1 LPFDVDAFSCL
12 LKPRAQ
18 RLGKPDTFL
27 LMGEHTVDAE
37 LDDRRVRAFMKA
49 LLADLRALELMLQTG
64 QIESGVRRI
73 GAEQEMFLVDSEMRP
88 APVAT
93 DVLKR
98 VGDPRVTTEIARFN
112 LEANLT
118 PLRLEGDC
126 LRRME
131 AEINEVVRLVRDR
144 ARESGADVLLAGILP
159 TLRLSDLTLENITP
173 NPRYLA
179 LNRGVMRLRGG
190 NIAVHMKGLDEISV
204 TSDNIMLLS
213 SNTSF
218 QVHLQ
223 VDPEE
228 FVPLYNLAQAASAP
242 VLAAAVNSPL
252 WVGHRLWQETRLALF
267 QHSADAR
274 TRPEQARQFPT
285 RVGFGE
291 AWVKNSV
298 LELFREDIAR
308 FRVLLTTE
316 DREDPLEVLKRGDV
330 PQLRALTL
338 HNGTVWW
345 WNRPCYGISE
355 GRAHLRIENRVLPA
369 GPTPL
374 DEMANAAFFTGLMM
388 SLREEYGDI
397 ERRMT
402 FDDAKANFFAAARHG
417 LNARFTWV
425 DGESLGA
432 PRLILERLLPL
443 ARAGLKAANV
453 DSPDIERYLGV
464 VEERVR
470 TGRTGAQWAL
480 QSFAAMSAHGRR
492 EMQHRALARAMRA
505 RQQTGE
511 PVHRWEVETEKAEDW
526 SQNYRTVGQFMTTD
540 LFTVR
545 PDDLVDFAASVMT
558 WRHIRHVPVEDNEG
572 RLVGL
577 VSHRDLLRLLGY
589 GLHDRGDPVAVR
601 EIMKTDPVTVSPDTP
616 TLEAIEVMRERG
628 VGCLPVV
635 ERGTLVGIVTAQDFL
650 DASARLFEQRLKGP
664 DEPEPLAASSTRN

>member
-1 LPFDVDAFSCL
+1 MGDHSVDQQS
-12 LKPRAQ
+12 
-18 RLGKPDTFL
+18 
-27 LMGEHTVDAE
+27 
-37 LDDRRVRAFMKA
+37 DDRRVGAFMKA
-49 LLADLRALELMLQTG
+49 LLADLRALEVMLETG
-64 QIESGVRRI
+64 RFESGVRRI
-73 GAEQEMFLVDSEMRP
+73 GAEQEMFLVDGEMRP
-88 APVAT
+88 APVAVE
-93 DVLKR
+93 VLKR
-98 VGDPRVTTEIARFN
+98 VGDPRLTTEIARFN

-126 LRRME
+126 FGRME
-131 AEINEVVRLVRDR
+131 SEVNEVIRLVRDG

-159 TLRLSDLTLENITP
+159 TLRLSDLTLENVTP
-173 NPRYLA
+173 NPRYRE

-190 NIAVHMKGLDEISV
+190 KISAHMKGVDEISV
-204 TSDNIMLLS
+204 ESDNIMLLS

-223 VDPEE
+223 VGPEE
-228 FVPLYNLAQAASAP
+228 FVPLYNLAQAVSAP

-252 WVGHRLWQETRLALF
+252 WLGQRLWQETRLALF

-274 TRPEQARQFPT
+274 SRPEQARQFPT

-316 DREDPLEVLKRGDV
+316 ADEDPLEVLAQGGT
-330 PQLRALTL
+330 PQLRALRL

-355 GRAHLRIENRVLPA
+355 GRAHLRIENRVLPS
-369 GPTPL
+369 GPTTL
-374 DEMANAAFFTGLMM
+374 DEMANAAFFTGLML

-397 ERRMT
+397 ERRMS
-402 FDDAKANFFAAARHG
+402 FDDAKANFFAAARFG

-425 DGESLGA
+425 DGESVGA
-432 PRLILERLLPL
+432 PRLILEHLLPL
-443 ARAGLKAANV
+443 ARAGLKRADV
-453 DSPDIERYLGV
+453 DSTDVDRYLGV

-470 TGRTGAQWAL
+470 SGQTGAQWAL
-480 QSFAAMSAHGRR
+480 QSLAAMDGRGTG
-492 EMQHRALARAMRA
+492 EMRCHALARAMHE

-511 PVHRWEVETEKAEDW
+511 PVHRWRIEADETDEDW
-526 SQNYRTVGQFMTTD
+526 SQSYRTVGQFMTRD

-545 PDDLVDFAASVMT
+545 PEDLVDFAASVMT
-558 WRHIRHVPVEDNEG
+558 WRHIRHVPVEDEQG

-589 GLHDRGDPVAVR
+589 GLHDRRDPVSAR
-601 EIMKTDPVTVSPDTP
+601 EIMKENPLTVAPDTP
-616 TLEAIEVMRERG
+616 TLEAIEIMRRNK

-635 ERGTLVGIVTAQDFL
+635 EHDTLVGIVTAQDFL
-650 DASARLFEQRLKGP
+650 AASARLFEMHMKGRE
-664 DEPEPLAASSTRN
+664 EPNLQAASSSPK

>member
-1 LPFDVDAFSCL
+1 
-12 LKPRAQ
+12 
-18 RLGKPDTFL
+18 
-27 LMGEHTVDAE
+27 MGDHTVDQQS
-37 LDDRRVRAFMKA
+37 DDRRVGTFMKA
-49 LLADLRALELMLQTG
+49 LLADLRALELMLEVG
-64 QIESGVRRI
+64 RFESGVRRI

-88 APVAT
+88 AHAAT

-98 VGDPRVTTEIARFN
+98 VGDPRLTTEIARFN

-118 PLRLEGDC
+118 PLPLEGDC
-126 LRRME
+126 LGRME
-131 AEINEVVRLVRDR
+131 SEINEVIKIVREG

-159 TLRLSDLTLENITP
+159 TLKLSDLTLESMTR

-179 LNRGVMRLRGG
+179 LNRGVMRQRGG
-190 NIAVHMKGLDEISV
+190 KISVHMKGLDEISV
-204 TSDNIMLLS
+204 ESDNIMLLS

-223 VDPEE
+223 VGPEE
-228 FVPLYNLAQAASAP
+228 FVPLYNLAQAVSAP

-252 WVGHRLWQETRLALF
+252 WVGQRLWQETRLAIF

-274 TRPEQARQFPT
+274 SRPEQARQFPT

-316 DREDPLEVLKRGDV
+316 DREDPLEVLARGGT
-330 PQLRALTL
+330 PQLRALRL

-345 WNRPCYGISE
+345 WNRPCYGVSN

-374 DEMANAAFFTGLMM
+374 DEMANAAFFAGLML

-397 ERRMT
+397 EHRMS
-402 FDDAKANFFAAARHG
+402 FDDAKANFFAAARLG

-425 DGESLGA
+425 DGESVGA
-432 PRLILERLLPL
+432 PRLILEHLLPL
-443 ARAGLKAANV
+443 ARAGLKRANV
-453 DSPDIERYLGV
+453 DSSDVERYLGV
-464 VEERVR
+464 IEERVR
-470 TGRTGAQWAL
+470 SGRTGAQWAL
-480 QSFAAMSAHGRR
+480 RSLAAMDGRGTS
-492 EMQHRALARAMRA
+492 EMRCHALARAMHE

-511 PVHRWEVETEKAEDW
+511 PVHRWQIETDETEEDW
-526 SQNYRTVGQFMTTD
+526 SQSYRTVGQFMSRD

-545 PDDLVDFAASVMT
+545 PEDLVDFAASVMT
-558 WRHIRHVPVEDNEG
+558 WRHIRHVPVEDDEG

-577 VSHRDLLRLLGY
+577 VSHHDLLRLLGY
-589 GLHDRGDPVAVR
+589 GLHDRRDPVSVR
-601 EIMKTDPVTVSPDTP
+601 EIMKENPLTVSPDTP
-616 TLEAIEVMRERG
+616 TLEAIEVMRRNK

-650 DASARLFEQRLKGP
+650 DASARLFEMYMKEQEAPKLQ
-664 DEPEPLAASSTRN
+664 AASSSTK